1 MKGLFVIARREM
13 SSFFGSPMAYVV
25 LTVWLVVAGLSFE
38 FVVEHFANYAAAGGS
53 DTPLRAWF
61 QMPLI
66 YIAFL
71 VFAPILTMRLIAEER
86 QTGRLEGLLTAPV
99 TTTAVVFGK
108 FVAAMSF
115 WIALWLPTIFYVIIL
130 SRYGDVDLG
139 AVASAYLA
147 VFLLGLGY
155 MSVGL
160 LASAVADSQVVAAV
174 LATLFLSGTFVLGL
188 GEYFFDEAV
197 SEALA
202 YVNVYGHME
211 QAAAGVLDSRR
222 IVYQVSF
229 AAICLFLTVRVLDYR
244 RYA

>member
-1 MKGLFVIARREM
+1 VNRGIVIARREM

-38 FVVEHFANYAAAGGS
+38 FVIEHFAQHMSAGAS

-71 VFAPILTMRLIAEER
+71 VFAPILTMRLLAEEH
-86 QTGRLEGLLTAPV
+86 QTGRLEGLMTAPV
-99 TTTAVVFGK
+99 TTLEIVMGK
-108 FVAAMSF
+108 YLAAMSF
-115 WIALWLPTIFYVIIL
+115 WIALWFPTTFYVIIL
-130 SRYGDVDLG
+130 SRYGDIDLG
-139 AVASAYLA
+139 AVGSAYVGVL
-147 VFLLGLGY
+147 LLGLGY
-155 MSVGL
+155 MAVGL
-160 LASAVADSQVVAAV
+160 LASAVAGSQVVAAV

-188 GEYFFDEAV
+188 GEYFFGDSL
-197 SEALA
+197 SEALS

-222 IVYQVSF
+222 VVYQVSF
-229 AAICLFLTVRVLDYR
+229 AALCLFLTVRVLDYR

>member
-1 MKGLFVIARREM
+1 VRGAFVIARREM
-13 SSFFGSPMAYVV
+13 ASFFGSPMAYVV
-25 LTVWLVVAGLSFE
+25 LTVWLVVSGLSFE
-38 FVVEHFANYAAAGGS
+38 FVVEHFAQYAAAGAS
-53 DTPLRAWF
+53 DTPLRGWF

-86 QTGRLEGLLTAPV
+86 QAGRLEGLMTAPV
-99 TTTAVVFGK
+99 STTGVVFGK
-108 FVAAMSF
+108 YIAAMSF
-115 WIALWLPTIFYVIIL
+115 WLALWLPTTFYVIIL

-139 AVASAYLA
+139 AVGSAYLG
-147 VFLLGLGY
+147 VLLLGFGY
-155 MSVGL
+155 MAVGL
-160 LASAVADSQVVAAV
+160 LASAVAGSQVVAAV

-188 GEYFFDEAV
+188 GEYFF
-197 SEALA
+197 SETLSDALA

-222 IVYQVSF
+222 VVYQLSF
-229 AAICLFLTVRVLDYR
+229 AALCLFLTVRVLDYR

>member
-1 MKGLFVIARREM
+1 VNGALVIARREM
-13 SSFFGSPMAYVV
+13 TSFFGSPMAYVV

-38 FVVEHFANYAAAGGS
+38 FVVEHFAQYASAGAS
-53 DTPLRAWF
+53 DTPLRGWF

-71 VFAPILTMRLIAEER
+71 VFAPILTMRLLAEER
-86 QTGRLEGLLTAPV
+86 QSGRLEGLVTAPV
-99 TTTAVVFGK
+99 TTTEIVMGK
-108 FVAAMSF
+108 YLAAMSF
-115 WIALWLPTIFYVIIL
+115 WIALWLPTTFYVIIL

-139 AVASAYLA
+139 AVGSAYVGVL
-147 VFLLGLGY
+147 LLGLGY
-155 MSVGL
+155 MAVGL
-160 LASAVADSQVVAAV
+160 LASAVAGSQVVAAV
-174 LATLFLSGTFVLGL
+174 LATLFLSGSFVLGL
-188 GEYFFDEAV
+188 GEYFFSETL

-222 IVYQVSF
+222 LVYQVSF
-229 AAICLFLTVRVLDYR
+229 AALCLFLTVRVLDYR